1 MTSPTRVVAKLAE
14 PAIAVDP
21 TSSQQSEQLPTYNAY
36 SADGDVTGRLVYVNY
51 GRPEDYDVLDRL
63 GISVKGAVVIARYGG
78 SWRGIKPKVAAEKG
92 AIGCLIYSDPR
103 DDGYAAELVYPDG
116 PMRNRDGVQRGS
128 VMDMPVH
135 PGDPLTPGIGATK
148 DATRLAVK
156 DAPTIMKI
164 PVLPISYG
172 DAQPLL
178 AAIARAGRAAGVAR
192 RAADHLPHRTRRRRR
207 VRLKVAF
214 NWTITPLYNVIARH
228 AGSDLPGR
236 VDRARQPPRRL
247 GERRRGPDRAA
258 WWRSW
263 RRRARSAS
271 CVKRGWTP
279 KRTIVYIAWDGEEQ
293 ALLGSTEWV
302 EAPRRRAAARR
313 WCTSTPTRTAAAYST
328 RADRTRSK
336 AS

>member
-1 MTSPTRVVAKLAE
+1 MRFLSTLVALSLLPAALEGQVSQSWDAQFRAIPDAANIREYMRRMSARPHHAGSPYGKDNAEWIAARLKEWGWNVEIEQFHALVPTPKLRALEMTSPTRVVAKLAE
-14 PAIAVDP
+14 PAIAIDP
-21 TSSQQSEQLPTYNAY
+21 TSSQQSEQLPSYNAY

-51 GRPEDYDVLDRL
+51 GRPQDYDVLDRL

-92 AIGCLIYSDPR
+92 AIGCLIYSDPK

-178 AAIARAGRAAGVAR
+178 AAITGAGRAG
-192 RAADHLPHRTRRRRR
+192 
-207 VRLKVAF
+207 
-214 NWTITPLYNVIARH
+214 
-228 AGSDLPGR
+228 
-236 VDRARQPPRRL
+236 
-247 GERRRGPDRAA
+247 
-258 WWRSW
+258 
-263 RRRARSAS
+263 
-271 CVKRGWTP
+271 
-279 KRTIVYIAWDGEEQ
+279 
-293 ALLGSTEWV
+293 
-302 EAPRRRAAARR
+302 
-313 WCTSTPTRTAAAYST
+313 
-328 RADRTRSK
+328 
-336 AS
+336 